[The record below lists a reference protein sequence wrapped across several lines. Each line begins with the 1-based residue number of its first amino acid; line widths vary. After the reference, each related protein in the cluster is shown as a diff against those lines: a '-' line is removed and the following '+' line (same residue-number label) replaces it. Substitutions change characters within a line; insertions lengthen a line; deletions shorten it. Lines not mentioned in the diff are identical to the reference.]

1 MEEAGRAPAPLRLAP
16 DPVLPSAVTLGEQP
30 VLCELSPDA
39 SSAEKNRIAHA
50 GELLRPLTEET
61 HTKQQPT
68 ARQRESLRLG
78 EKEVNQNQV
87 IVSPLHR

>member
-1 MEEAGRAPAPLRLAP
+1 MPLRPAP

-50 GELLRPLTEET
+50 GELPRPLTEET
-61 HTKQQPT
+61 H
-68 ARQRESLRLG
+68 AE
-78 EKEVNQNQV
+78 
-87 IVSPLHR
+87 

>member
-1 MEEAGRAPAPLRLAP
+1 MGMPHELHLRGLQTMILLPRRVSWRRGEGSMPLRPAP

-50 GELLRPLTEET
+50 GELLRP
-61 HTKQQPT
+61 
-68 ARQRESLRLG
+68 
-78 EKEVNQNQV
+78 
-87 IVSPLHR
+87 